1 MYELY
6 RNRLTEH
13 FHALNDNSNLNIKVR
28 FEDTTDKTGMVVESL
43 LTVYQVSPGN
53 YDRLKYTINMYHTK
67 TRIMVNGR
75 QVKLFNDEHSKIAD
89 SIMASERVADLD
101 KELLVCID
109 DGLRALSVENIKKQS
124 YKQTNAQRHEPKILN
139 DNVIQNNEATQQ
151 NTNVK
156 HNKVNQNP
164 QAGQKHTLGTNI
176 EHEVEADQNEDFAL
190 CPVCRLAVDEGICCE
205 KM

>member
-1 MYELY
+1 MRKKAKACQTAYLVKSEIKGENHIFDFSASMYELY
-6 RNRLTEH
+6 RNSLIEH

-43 LTVYQVSPGN
+43 LKVYQVSPGN

-101 KELLVCID
+101 KELPACID
-109 DGLRALSVENIKKQS
+109 DGLRALSVENVKK
-124 YKQTNAQRHEPKILN
+124 P
-139 DNVIQNNEATQQ
+139 VIQTI
-151 NTNVK
+151 K
-156 HNKVNQNP
+156 
-164 QAGQKHTLGTNI
+164 
-176 EHEVEADQNEDFAL
+176 
-190 CPVCRLAVDEGICCE
+190 CP
-205 KM
+205 KT